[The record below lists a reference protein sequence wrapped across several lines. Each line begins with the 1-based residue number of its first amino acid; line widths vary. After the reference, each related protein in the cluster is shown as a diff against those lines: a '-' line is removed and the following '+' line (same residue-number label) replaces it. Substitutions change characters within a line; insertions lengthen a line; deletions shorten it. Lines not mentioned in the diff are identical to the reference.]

1 MKGRFHFLMGA
12 LALLVTTSA
21 FAETEKPKFK
31 DDPIRLET
39 KANVKLEVNLRSL
52 LVNPQITTP
61 ITWSIRNHPTW
72 LVLDKENEKLS
83 GTPSAGDAGVFD
95 FRGITVNAD
104 DIGGDFDHRVVLSVF
119 APPVWASPDIDL
131 GIQNEDKPF
140 TFDLKTVITDAS
152 GGTLTFSATGLP
164 QWMTLN
170 GSILSGTPRRADVGN
185 YAGIVFTATGKGG
198 SAKANGFGKVIKT
211 VKPPKWVAKEIT
223 LENALEDSAY
233 NRNVTEFALNNEGT
247 PLEYEIVSITP
258 PPWLQIGKTSGALF
272 GTPRKANIGV
282 VNVAVILKTKIDG
295 VSFDDTTT
303 FKFSVIH
310 VNHAP
315 QWLNDPINLPPGL
328 TKVKYQQELAS
339 SSTDPDDGDVLTYK
353 IVSFSGPGANWA
365 TIDSKTGLL
374 SGTPDKANLGQ
385 NSWLISVTDQGGLT
399 DTASVLMTVNKSNEP
414 PFWNKKP
421 TVLADAFEDKNYEVD
436 LADFATDPDNDAL
449 TFTKLDGPAWIKISA
464 SGVLTGVPK
473 AADVGAISFRVKV
486 DDLKSGSDV
495 TDVKLNVVHT
505 NHAPTWVLNPIQ
517 ASTKEEQPIVFTVN
531 QFAKDVDND
540 KLTFTLLEGPAWA
553 KLNAEGAF
561 SGTPQ
566 IADEGVNTFK
576 VRATDPGGLFA
587 DATVK
592 ITVLH
597 VNHKPFWT
605 QNPIVLPEGF
615 EGVAY
620 SQSVAEFAKDPDNDP
635 LTFTKI
641 SGPAWVNIG
650 SGGSIT
656 GTPTRA
662 DVGINFI
669 EVRIMDPGHE
679 LADSTIK
686 IEIKKVNKPPRWR
699 QNPIQMGD
707 ALEDTTFLFDL
718 SEYAVDDDGD
728 ELTFKLIELQG
739 AGQAWMF
746 VGEDGKTTGVPLKQN
761 IGAFTATFEVSDG
774 QGGVARTK
782 GVGQVIHKNHPPVIS
797 PELPEFRIKERQ
809 IFTESLNQP
818 KYVADPDAGDRLN
831 FILEDSSDFV
841 TLAPNGDLVAKP
853 LRKHVGQHSF
863 RFKVDD
869 GLIPVHGILRIVVLK
884 DPRPPIWIIDPI
896 ADKGKTNELYK
907 GMLADKAKDLDGERL
922 TFSKLSGPGWL
933 TVNGQ
938 GDTSGTPLDANLG
951 LNTFKVQACN
961 ESGLCTP
968 ATLNITV
975 EPGTKEDVY
984 AVDEPVPNARVEN
997 LWTVDNSSH
1006 CDKTIKE
1013 LKKHINVFYNELA
1026 LAKFP
1031 VQHRGIFLSSDAHK
1045 WDGLPIR
1052 DVGQGML
1059 MQAESASSST
1069 VDFVKRVDAAYS
1081 NGACGNCYNSPIWS
1095 MFRFYQRLP
1104 GLTEIYHNGYMMPS
1118 IPMDAMIITNQK
1130 DHYPY
1135 YTKNTPQKNYRPED
1149 YARDFLNIHNAEK
1162 KAFRVSAIAPA
1173 CPSLVEAA
1181 EGASASTT
1189 ADDNAYR
1196 TVVDKTGGRYYQA
1209 GCNLDMPAYLKDY
1222 ASRVIFRA
1230 YVHGKNR
1237 IRLSAPPIQTNTI
1250 TLTIGGVLIPGNTG
1264 AASDKWTYDAGT
1276 NEVVINW
1283 FAIDQGQIKPGDQIR
1298 IKFRVS

>member
-1 MKGRFHFLMGA
+1 MKAKFHFLMGA
-12 LALLVTTSA
+12 VALLMTTFA
-21 FAETEKPKFK
+21 VAETEKPKFK

-39 KANVKLEVNLRSL
+39 KANVKLEVSLRSL

-61 ITWSIRNHPTW
+61 ITWSIRNQPTW
-72 LVLDKENEKLS
+72 LVLDKVNEKIS
-83 GTPSAGDAGVFD
+83 GTPSSGDAGVFD

-119 APPVWASPDIDL
+119 APPVWAAPDIDL
-131 GIQNEDKPF
+131 GIQNEDVAF
-140 TFDLKTVITDAS
+140 TFDLKSVITDPS

-164 QWMTLN
+164 KWMSLN
-170 GSILSGTPRRADVGN
+170 GSILSGTPKRSDVGN

-198 SAKANGFGKVIKT
+198 SATANGFGTVKKT
-211 VKPPKWVAKEIT
+211 IKPPKWVAKEIT
-223 LENALEDSAY
+223 IENALEDSAY
-233 NRNVTEFALNNEGT
+233 NRNVTEFALNSEGT
-247 PLEYEIVSITP
+247 PLEYEIVSVTP

-272 GTPRKANIGV
+272 GTPRKANIGPV
-282 VNVAVILKTKIDG
+282 SVSVILKTKIDG
-295 VSFDDTTT
+295 VAFDDTTT
-303 FKFSVIH
+303 FKFTVVH

-328 TKVKYQQELAS
+328 TKVKYQQDLAS
-339 SSTDPDDGDVLTYK
+339 SSSDPDTGDVLTYK
-353 IVSFSGPGANWA
+353 IISFSGPGPAWA
-365 TIDSKTGLL
+365 AIDAKTGVL

-385 NSWLISVTDQGGLT
+385 NSWLISVTDQGGLS
-399 DTASVLMTVNKSNEP
+399 DTATVLMTVNKSNEP

-421 TVLADAFEDKNYEVD
+421 TVLTDAKEDASYEVD
-436 LADFATDPDNDAL
+436 LADFATDPDSDPL
-449 TFTKLDGPAWIKISA
+449 TFTKLDGPSWIKISA

-495 TDVKLNVVHT
+495 TDVKITVVHT
-505 NHAPTWVLNPIQ
+505 NHAPTWTLNPIQ
-517 ASTKEEQPIVFTVN
+517 TATKEEQPIDFAVTP
-531 QFAKDVDND
+531 FAKDIDGD
-540 KLTFTLLEGPAWA
+540 KLTFSLLEGPAWA
-553 KLNAEGAF
+553 KLSPEGAF

-566 IADEGVNTFK
+566 IADEGLNTFK
-576 VRATDPGGLFA
+576 VRVTDTGGLFA
-587 DATVK
+587 DAVVK
-592 ITVLH
+592 INVQH

-605 QNPIVLPEGF
+605 QNPISLPEGF

-620 SQSVAEFAKDPDNDP
+620 NQSIAAFAKDPDGDP
-635 LTFTKI
+635 LTFSKI
-641 SGPAWVNIG
+641 SGPSWVTIG
-650 SGGSIT
+650 SGGSVS
-656 GTPTRA
+656 GTPSRL

-669 EVRIMDPGHE
+669 EVRVMDPGHE
-679 LADSTIK
+679 LADATLK
-686 IEIKKVNKPPRWR
+686 IEIKKVNKPPKWR
-699 QNPIQMGD
+699 QDPILMGD
-707 ALEDTTFLFDL
+707 ALEDTTFVFDL
-718 SEYAVDDDGD
+718 AEFATDEDGD
-728 ELTFKLIELQG
+728 PLTFKLIDLQG

-761 IGAFTATFEVSDG
+761 LGAFTATFEVSDG
-774 QGGVARTK
+774 QGGVARAK
-782 GVGQVIHKNHPPVIS
+782 GVGKVIHKNHPPIIS

-809 IFTESLNQP
+809 IFTESLAQA
-818 KYVADPDAGDRLN
+818 KYVADPDGDKLN
-831 FILEDSSDFV
+831 FILEDPSDFV
-841 TLAPNGDLVAKP
+841 TLAPNGDLLAKP
-853 LRKHVGQHSF
+853 QRKHLGQHSF

-869 GLIPVHGILRIVVLK
+869 GQIPVHGILRIVVLK
-884 DPRPPIWIIDPI
+884 DPRAPIWIIDPI
-896 ADKGKTNELYK
+896 ADKGKTNEAYRGL
-907 GMLADKAKDLDGERL
+907 LADKAKDLDGERL

-933 TVNGQ
+933 SVNGQ

-984 AVDEPVPNARVEN
+984 AVDEPIPNSRVEN
-997 LWTVDNSSH
+997 LWVVDNSSH

-1052 DVGQGML
+1052 ETGQAML
-1059 MQAESASSST
+1059 MAGSDPST
-1069 VDFVKRVDAAYS
+1069 STTDFVKRVDAAYS
-1081 NGACGNCYNSPIWS
+1081 SGACGNCYNSPIWS
-1095 MFRFYQRLP
+1095 MFRFYERLP
-1104 GLTEIYHNGYMMPS
+1104 GLSEIYHNGYMMPF

-1135 YTKNTPQKNYRPED
+1135 YAKNTPQKNFRPED
-1149 YARDFLNIHNAEK
+1149 YAKSFLDFHAAEK
-1162 KAFRVSAIAPA
+1162 KGYRVSAIAPA
-1173 CPSLVEAA
+1173 CPSLVEAV
-1181 EGASASTT
+1181 EGGSTATT

-1196 TVVDKTGGRYYQA
+1196 IVVDKTGGRYYQA

-1237 IRLSAPPIQTNTI
+1237 IKLSANPIQTNTM
-1250 TLTIGGVLIPGNTG
+1250 TLTIGNVAIPGNTG
-1264 AASDKWTYDAGT
+1264 AASDKWTYDAAT

-1283 FAIDQGQIKPGDQIR
+1283 QAIDQGQIKPGDQIR